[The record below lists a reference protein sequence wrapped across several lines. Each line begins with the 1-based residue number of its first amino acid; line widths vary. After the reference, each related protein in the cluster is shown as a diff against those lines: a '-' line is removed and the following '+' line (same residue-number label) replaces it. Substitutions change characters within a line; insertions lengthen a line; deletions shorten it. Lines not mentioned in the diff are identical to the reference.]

1 MADIDNLKIDI
12 DRLGETLRKSEKE
25 IYEKINNTNSTVG
38 DLNTSVK
45 LVIEKLNSFID
56 TFKNHDTNEMQ
67 KYDDIIDMFKKSQEE
82 IKKLE
87 DKISSKYINKDE
99 MKNFETKLEDNS
111 KAVKQ
116 GFKIFYIGTGILIT
130 FSVVGGLIMWI
141 LNLIS
146 ELQKLG
152 VN

>member
-1 MADIDNLKIDI
+1 VADIDNLKIDI

-87 DKISSKYINKDE
+87 DKISSKYITKDE